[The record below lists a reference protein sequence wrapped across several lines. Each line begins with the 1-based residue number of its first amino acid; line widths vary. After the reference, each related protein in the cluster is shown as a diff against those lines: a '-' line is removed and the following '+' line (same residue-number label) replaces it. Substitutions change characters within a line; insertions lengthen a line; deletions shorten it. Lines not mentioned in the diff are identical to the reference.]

1 MKLCG
6 KNVLNGEVVTLT
18 VAEGRIAGLQ
28 PGGDGSAPGGPDVWL
43 APGFFDIQVNGYA
56 GGDFNGGMWIDKAQ
70 AAEAFPNIIDKLAV
84 AGTALFCPTVI
95 TASKEAIIERL
106 KAVVAW
112 LDSDA
117 RAARAVPGLHLEGP
131 YIASEDGPRG
141 AHPLEDARDPDWDEF
156 CRFQE
161 AAAGRLRLCT
171 LAPERE
177 GALAFIE
184 KLVEAGIVA
193 AIGHTGARPEVIRD
207 AARAGASLS
216 THLGNGAHQLL
227 PRHPNYIW
235 EQLAQ
240 DALTASIIADG
251 HHLPAS
257 VVKVIA
263 RVKGPER
270 LILVSD
276 AVALGGLAPGL
287 YAEGRYEVL
296 ESGRVNLAGTPYLAG
311 AGHLLDTC
319 VPNALRSTDLTLA
332 EVVGCVSAIPA
343 RLLGLQTRKGALQTG
358 YDADLTLF
366 RLPEEG
372 PLEIV
377 ATVCG
382 GEITYQA

>member
-6 KNVLNGEVVTLT
+6 KNVLTGQIVTLI
-18 VAEGRIAGLQ
+18 VAEGRITDLQ
-28 PGGDGSAPGGPDVWL
+28 PGEDGSALGGPDVWL
-43 APGFFDIQVNGYA
+43 APGFLDIQVNGY
-56 GGDFNGGMWIDKAQ
+56 GGCDFNGGMWTGGASTAESLSKMVDRL
-70 AAEAFPNIIDKLAV
+70 AAS
-84 AGTALFCPTVI
+84 GTALFCPTII
-95 TASKEAIIERL
+95 TASREAILERL
-106 KAVVAW
+106 KAIVKW
-112 LDSDA
+112 LDRDA

-141 AHPLEDARDPDWDEF
+141 AHPREDVRDPDWDEF

-161 AAAGRLRLCT
+161 AAGGQIRICT

-177 GALAFIE
+177 GALGFIE

-193 AIGHTGARPEVIRD
+193 AIGHTGASPEVIRD

-240 DALTASIIADG
+240 DTLTASIITDG
-251 HHLPAS
+251 QHLPAS

-287 YAEGRYEVL
+287 YAEGRHEVL

-319 VPNALRSTDLTLA
+319 VANALRFTDLTLA
-332 EVVGCVSAIPA
+332 EVIGCAGAVPA
-343 RLLGLQTRKGALQTG
+343 RLLGLQDRKGAIKIG
-358 YDADLTLF
+358 YEAELTLF
-366 RLPEEG
+366 RQPEAG

-377 ATVCG
+377 ATICG
-382 GEITYQA
+382 GEVVYRA

>member
-1 MKLCG
+1 MQICG
-6 KNVLNGEVVTLT
+6 KNVETGAAVTLA

-28 PGGDGSAPGGPDVWL
+28 PGEDSAALGGPDVWL
-43 APGFFDIQVNGYA
+43 APGMMDIQVNGY
-56 GGDFNGGMWIDKAQ
+56 GGCDFNGN
-70 AAEAFPNIIDKLAV
+70 AAKHELPKIVDKLAA
-84 AGTALFCPTVI
+84 AGTALFCPTVC
-95 TASKEAIIERL
+95 TAGREAIQNRMATI
-106 KAVVAW
+106 AAW
-112 LDSDA
+112 LEEDA

-131 YIASEDGPRG
+131 YIASEDGARG
-141 AHPLEDARDPDWDEF
+141 AHPLEHTRDPDWDEF

-161 AAAGRLRLCT
+161 AAGGRIKICT

-184 KLVEAGIVA
+184 KLVEAGVVA
-193 AIGHTGARPEVIRD
+193 AIGHTAASPEVIGN
-207 AARAGASLS
+207 AVRAGARLS

-240 DALTASIIADG
+240 DALTASLIADG
-251 HHLPAS
+251 QHLPAS
-257 VVKVIA
+257 VVKAMA

-276 AVALGGLAPGL
+276 AVALGGMPPGL
-287 YAEGRYEVL
+287 YANGTREVL

-319 VPNALRSTDLTLA
+319 VANALRFTDLTLA
-332 EVVGCVSAIPA
+332 DVVGCVSAVPA
-343 RLLGLQTRKGALQTG
+343 RLLSLQGRKGAIQIG

-366 RLPEEG
+366 RLPQEG

-377 ATVCG
+377 ATLCG
-382 GEITYQA
+382 GEIAYQA